1 VSVLRR
7 RGGSLAS
14 LVIAALVVVPGV
26 ALAQGGMGPGG
37 PGGPGGPPPQG
48 RPKQQQP
55 NPAEPQSH
63 AASGAE
69 EAQPLQTQ
77 EPSLPQDP
85 LAVPPAVA
93 KQLGSS
99 ADPEAVAPLDP
110 VDRRYYGLWYS
121 EKSPKYEFRTI
132 FPLWAEWKKPKEQD
146 RASLFG
152 LFYYNRRS
160 PKADADVLFP
170 LFWRLRDGQT
180 RTTVVGPYVH
190 QEREATAKQPASHM
204 NLLPP
209 LFFEGKTGSKSYLH
223 IPPLLTFTQHTD
235 HDGLD
240 IVGPMFCKWK
250 GGPACDARTAD
261 DITLGVAPFYFYG
274 RNETTEYEVIPPL
287 LHYYRYNEIGE
298 SWLNVWGPYIR
309 SHDNEGDSRHIVPF
323 YWHKWGKN
331 KEHLTVFPFFHYGY
345 EGNASRLVTPL
356 FWWERGEKGEKT
368 FATWGYAHYKGRTE
382 LEMITPLYWHY
393 SDPDI
398 GLDRKLLFP
407 FFYKG
412 ESPRG
417 KELAVFPFYGR
428 FQRYGLSDET
438 WITPL
443 FRYRKDTTGFSAN
456 LFPIFHMGRTHQSS
470 HLVLAPFV
478 WDFASPTSRA
488 TVVLPGFFRFADQDG
503 VSQLALNTFY
513 REKRVPNGSEWEFH
527 FFPFFSYGE
536 SPTGHWWNV
545 LYGLA
550 GYTRDGTMSK
560 MRLAYIPI
568 SLSK

>member
-1 VSVLRR
+1 MSVLRR
-7 RGGSLAS
+7 RGASLTS
-14 LVIAALVVVPGV
+14 LVIAALVAVPAV
-26 ALAQGGMGPGG
+26 SHAQGGMGPGG
-37 PGGPGGPPPQG
+37 PGGGPPPSQG
-48 RPKQQQP
+48 RPKQPPPDQP
-55 NPAEPQSH
+55 QTH
-63 AASGAE
+63 AASGSD
-69 EAQPLQTQ
+69 EAGQLQTQ

-93 KQLGSS
+93 KRLGSS
-99 ADPEAVAPLDP
+99 ADPEATPPMEPA
-110 VDRRYYGLWYS
+110 DRRFYGLWYS
-121 EKSPKYEFRTI
+121 EKSPKYEFRTL
-132 FPLWAEWKKPKEQD
+132 FPLWAEWKKPQEQD
-146 RASLFG
+146 RSSLFG

-170 LFWRLRDGQT
+170 LFWRLRDGET

-250 GGPACDARTAD
+250 GGPACDSRTAD
-261 DITLGVAPFYFYG
+261 EIDLGVAPLYFYG

-298 SWLNVWGPYIR
+298 TYLNVWGPYIR
-309 SHDNEGDSRHIVPF
+309 RHDKESDSRHIVPF
-323 YWHKWGKN
+323 YWHTWGKN
-331 KEHLTVFPFFHYGY
+331 KENLTVFPFFHYGY
-345 EGNASRLVTPL
+345 EGNASRLATPL
-356 FWWERGEKGEKT
+356 FYWARGEKGEKT
-368 FATWGYAHYKGRTE
+368 FATWGYAHYQGRTE
-382 LEMITPLYWHY
+382 LQMITPLYWHY
-393 SDPDI
+393 RDPDI
-398 GLDRKLLFP
+398 GLDRKLFLP

-417 KELAVFPFYGR
+417 KDLAIFPFYGR
-428 FQRYGLSDET
+428 FQRHGLSDET

-443 FRYRKDTTGFSAN
+443 FRYRTDTTGWAAN

-513 REKRVPNGSEWEFH
+513 REKKVANGSEWEFH
-527 FFPFFSYGE
+527 FFPLFSYGQ

-568 SLSK
+568 TLSK